1 MLNQNDLNFKI
12 PFLKNLS
19 RSVKVSGIII
29 GVIILLAI
37 TLTVVPA
44 GSVGV
49 MDFFGRVSDKSLPP
63 GLNLK
68 IPFSRVIPFS
78 TRTQEYT
85 MTARQN
91 EGQIQGDDSIAA
103 LTKEGL
109 QVKLDI
115 TVLYHLEK
123 NKAVEIYKTIGRDYE
138 SKIIRPAIRSSI
150 REVVAQYQA
159 EALYS
164 TKREESAK
172 TLLTILKKR
181 IEPRGIML
189 EDVLLRD
196 VTLPAKLSDAIE
208 EKLKAE
214 QEAQRFDFILDKEK
228 KEAQRKRTEAEGQR
242 DAQRIINESLTDQ
255 YLEYLYIRELKDRQ
269 GTIYVPTNP
278 QNGLPV
284 FKGL

>member
-1 MLNQNDLNFKI
+1 
-12 PFLKNLS
+12 
-19 RSVKVSGIII
+19 
-29 GVIILLAI
+29 
-37 TLTVVPA
+37 
-44 GSVGV
+44 
-49 MDFFGRVSDKSLPP
+49 
-63 GLNLK
+63 LK

-164 TKREESAK
+164 TKREESAN

-181 IEPRGIML
+181 IEPRGIIV
-189 EDVLLRD
+189 EDILLRD

-242 DAQRIINESLTDQ
+242 DAQRIINESLSDR

-278 QNGLPV
+278 QNGLPI

>member
-164 TKREESAK
+164 TKREESAN

-181 IEPRGIML
+181 IEPRGIIV
-189 EDVLLRD
+189 EDILLRD

-242 DAQRIINESLTDQ
+242 DAQRIINESLSDR

-278 QNGLPV
+278 QNGLPI